1 MIMTKDKDKKY
12 NKQIVVRLDSDYE
25 HMLNVLKEH
34 YDKSTSDI
42 VRDGLDSLYLNLV
55 LDTS

>member
-1 MIMTKDKDKKY
+1 MTKDKDKKY